1 MSQLRPSACPVLRLP
16 HVVERGRKTFDR
28 RRDPHQNRPRVRSQT
43 SVSIHLRRSSSP
55 SSACGLYRARSWTVV
70 TSGLRARRTE
80 THRPKKSVVL
90 QTGLENVPQE
100 SYAHVLTVMPS
111 FHFFRLCVFFF
122 SLLPPHLERPIPI
135 STRDVSRRGIIEF
148 YTKGVFITNDSSGL
162 RLFPHS
168 GLIDVTFPSSTCARV
183 RFCPFPTATCAVS
196 LFIRVILSFRCIKF
210 SFENEKARRLG
221 AGTLV
226 ALVPLLM
233 YYNPLL
239 TLVKTGDVRLIPRP
253 FVFISRCFTAP
264 QLEFSR
270 AVLSRSGLT
279 VADRSNRT
287 PFIINTD
294 YNEHPRLSGVYIT
307 YHVWIFSHTPV
318 AEWRKRQPI
327 RLDIILLDAV
337 CLLIYLRL
345 IRV

>member
-1 MSQLRPSACPVLRLP
+1 MFHIVRIISYILSSNRVAV
-16 HVVERGRKTFDR
+16 KTVCVSRTATSSR
-28 RRDPHQNRPRVRSQT
+28 RRTWPKN
-43 SVSIHLRRSSSP
+43 LRSSSGSAP
-55 SSACGLYRARSWTVV
+55 KQASRSISDVRLDTSPKIFLPVICMRIISSPLVNGSHVRS
-70 TSGLRARRTE
+70 SCAPDGDAQTE
-80 THRPKKSVVL
+80 KKSVVL

-287 PFIINTD
+287 PFIIKTD

-307 YHVWIFSHTPV
+307 YHV
-318 AEWRKRQPI
+318 
-327 RLDIILLDAV
+327 
-337 CLLIYLRL
+337 
-345 IRV
+345 